1 MQTYDDEITVVLE
14 GELHVSPNTKR
25 VTLRVGDRVAGP
37 AGRRARYEAPCHAR
51 MLYVYDPSD
60 DGHATIEGTC
70 EELNGPL
77 NQA

>member
-1 MQTYDDEITVVLE
+1 MTTRSLSCWRASCT
-14 GELHVSPNTKR
+14 SPPIQKR